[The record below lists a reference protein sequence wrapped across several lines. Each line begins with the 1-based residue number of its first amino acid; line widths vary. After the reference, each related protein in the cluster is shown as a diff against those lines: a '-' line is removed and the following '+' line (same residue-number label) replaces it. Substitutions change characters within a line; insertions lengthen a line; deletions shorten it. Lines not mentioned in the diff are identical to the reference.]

1 MLLGLLEAL
10 RRAGLP
16 IGPGEWLVLLDGLS
30 KGLGTLDVDRFH
42 AFARLCLVKDASHYD
57 RYDQAFA
64 DWFAGRVSRFDAL
77 SESLAR
83 SIPSEWLVTPPDL
96 SALSEEQRA
105 AVEAAGG
112 WDELMQQL
120 ADRLAEQD
128 APHHGGSRW
137 IGSGGTSPFGHGGHH
152 PAGVR
157 IGSGNPGTGRAVKV
171 WEQRRY
177 RDLDGEVQ
185 LDTRNLRVALRRLR
199 RLARDGRPD
208 TLDLD
213 DTVRSTAAAGGL
225 LDVKLT
231 AERRNTV
238 KVLLLIDVGGS
249 MDAHARLCE
258 RLFSAAR
265 SEFRRLELFY
275 FHNCPYERVWPSAAR
290 RHENG
295 LDTQE
300 LMRRHGQD
308 HRLIIVGDASMS
320 PYELSVPGGS
330 VEHFNEEAGLVWLQR
345 LQHAY
350 PHCVWLNPLPREYWD
365 YTASVQLVHEQMQG
379 RMQPLSPDGIARA
392 VDVLKVGL
400 RVEGAVGS
408 TPS

>member
-16 IGPGEWLVLLDGLS
+16 VGPGEWLVLLDGLS

-57 RYDQAFA
+57 RYDRAFS
-64 DWFAGRVSRFDAL
+64 DWFAGRVSRFDEL
-77 SESLAR
+77 SASLAR
-83 SIPSEWLVTPPDL
+83 SIPSEWLDTPPELAEL
-96 SALSEEQRA
+96 SDEQRA

-112 WDELMQQL
+112 WDELMRQL
-120 ADRLAEQD
+120 AERLAEQD

-152 PAGVR
+152 PQGVR
-157 IGSGNPGTGRAVKV
+157 IGGDAPGTSRAVKV

-177 RDLDGEVQ
+177 RDLDGEAQ
-185 LDTRNLRVALRRLR
+185 LDTRNLRVALRQLR
-199 RLARDGRPD
+199 RLASEGRPD
-208 TLDLD
+208 LLDLD
-213 DTVRSTAAAGGL
+213 DTVRCTAAAGGL
-225 LDVKLT
+225 LDVKLR

-249 MDAHARLCE
+249 MDAHARTCE

-265 SEFRRLELFY
+265 SEFRTLSLFY

-290 RHENG
+290 RHEAA

-300 LMRRHGQD
+300 LIRRHGSD

-330 VEHFNEEAGLVWLQR
+330 VEHWNEEPGLVWLQR
-345 LQHAY
+345 LQNAY
-350 PHCVWLNPLPREYWD
+350 PHCVWLNPQQQEYWA
-365 YTASVQLVHEQMQG
+365 YTASVQRVHQQMQG
-379 RMQPLSPDGIARA
+379 RMQPLVPDGVARA
-392 VDVLKVGL
+392 VDVLKQPMRPV
-400 RVEGAVGS
+400 
-408 TPS
+408 TPAD